1 MKKENV
7 DVKIKGLKDLPT
19 LPTMLVECNKLLED
33 PNVSANQLAKIIK
46 ADQAVSSKVL
56 KLVNSAFYGL
66 SGKVGTISQGIVILG
81 FSTVRNIILS
91 LSVLD
96 LLPKDADLGE
106 FDISDLWKHS
116 LGCAIISR
124 VFAQRIGIKDPEE
137 VFIAGLLHDIGKI
150 IIAKLFREEFVT
162 ILKTTHQE
170 KKLFIDAE
178 RDVLGTTHDQIGGM
192 LAKNWQLPATLSE
205 SISFHHNGEKTM
217 KHAKLVYTI
226 KLADI
231 VTRGLQIGSG
241 GDRVIPEMN
250 KTAWD
255 TLNVSCNDIARWI
268 DDLDEEFDRASAFFS
283 GLSE

>member
-1 MKKENV
+1 MKRENI
-7 DVKIKGLKDLPT
+7 DIKIKRLKDLPT
-19 LPTMLVECNKLLED
+19 LPTILVKCNKLLED
-33 PNVSANQLAKIIK
+33 PNVSASQLAKAIK
-46 ADQAVSSKVL
+46 TDQAVSSKVL

-66 SGKVGTISQGIVILG
+66 SGKVGTICQGIVVLG
-81 FSTVRNIILS
+81 FNTVRNIILS

-106 FDISDLWKHS
+106 FEISDLWKHS

-124 VFAQRIGIKDPEE
+124 VIAQRVGIKDPEE
-137 VFIAGLLHDIGKI
+137 AFIAGLLHDIGKI
-150 IIAKLFREEFVT
+150 ITAKLFQEEFVA

-170 KKLFIDAE
+170 NKLFLDVE
-178 RDVLGTTHDQIGGM
+178 QDVLGTAHDYIGGM
-192 LAKNWQLPATLSE
+192 LAKNWQLPSTLFE

-226 KLADI
+226 RLADI

-241 GDRVIPEMN
+241 GDRVIPEMD

-255 TLNVSCNDIARWI
+255 TLKVSENDIESWI
-268 DDLDEEFDRASAFFS
+268 EDLDEEFDRASAFFS
-283 GLSE
+283 VLSG